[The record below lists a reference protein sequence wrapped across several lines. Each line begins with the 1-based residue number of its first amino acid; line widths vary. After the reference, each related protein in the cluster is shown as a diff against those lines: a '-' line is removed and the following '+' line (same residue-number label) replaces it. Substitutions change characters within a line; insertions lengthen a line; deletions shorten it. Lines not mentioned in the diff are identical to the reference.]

1 MHQQV
6 VEGSPDLHS
15 SHHLLALPAQQQQA
29 MALVQQHSKAAMPL
43 VQHLSKATMPLVQQH
58 SKPGLSRYISRLL
71 VMNAHLPR

>member
-6 VEGSPDLHS
+6 AEGSPVLHS

-29 MALVQQHSKAAMPL
+29 IALVQQHSKAAMPL
-43 VQHLSKATMPLVQQH
+43 VQHLSKPD
-58 SKPGLSRYISRLL
+58 LSRYMSRLL